1 MKYNQGENS
10 MQVPLVSYTSTD
22 SLPEKGDAY
31 HNNHQQLKHKHTTC
45 SYLLFTQ
52 CLFDSNKIK
61 HDYYWGKECMKNFWK
76 DFKEQVMKITNF

>member
-1 MKYNQGENS
+1 
-10 MQVPLVSYTSTD
+10 MQVPLVSYASND

-61 HDYYWGKECMKNFWK
+61 HDYY
-76 DFKEQVMKITNF
+76 